1 MDPLLLF
8 DDPGHEPHRDR
19 YEVSFCTNQ
28 LFGTNP
34 MTGLVAYRLWRINR
48 EGFKRSN
55 RRLHPVLLITVESGA
70 VYSAALLV
78 LLILYKTD
86 SWFQY
91 VILDAVSNPPSFF
104 SLKFVTD
111 ALLCRFPPLS

>member
-1 MDPLLLF
+1 
-8 DDPGHEPHRDR
+8 
-19 YEVSFCTNQ
+19 
-28 LFGTNP
+28 